1 VPVDPDSIA
10 RLAYLGL
17 LLAFLAGAVFLRRGA
32 GIGKSLRQ
40 LAIWVL
46 IFALVVIAYDARD
59 SLRGGLFPAQAT
71 RGADGAIELRRGLD
85 GHFQA
90 TVAVNGTP
98 LRFLVDTGASDIVL
112 SLRDAERV
120 GIDVDALRFGGR
132 ARTANGIVATAPV
145 RLDRVEF
152 GGVTDRDLAASVN
165 AGDLDTSLLGMAY
178 LDRFASVEIAGDRM
192 RLRR

>member
-1 VPVDPDSIA
+1 MPIDPDDIA

-32 GIGKSLRQ
+32 GIGKSVRH

-71 RGADGAIELRRGLD
+71 LGEDGAIELRRGLD
-85 GHFQA
+85 GHFHA
-90 TVAVNGTP
+90 TLGVNGTP

-112 SLRDAERV
+112 SLRDAERA
-120 GIDVDALRFGGR
+120 GIDVQALRFAGQ

-145 RLDRVEF
+145 RLDRVEL
-152 GGVTDRDLAASVN
+152 GGVTDRDVAASVN
-165 AGDLDTSLLGMAY
+165 SGDLDTSLLGMAF
-178 LDRFASVEIAGDRM
+178 LDRFASVEITGDRM